1 MVSTQVSYQV
11 NKCWRYLDVVCPGVK
26 KKKQKKKGKVGDEGQ
41 GQLLCVCL
49 CVYIVD
55 EHLQSFGN
63 KSFVP
68 KYTLSPYKK
77 RKGDESVRVGIWL
90 MRGQWGVLCLGCN

>member
-1 MVSTQVSYQV
+1 M
-11 NKCWRYLDVVCPGVK
+11 LEIPGCGVPRSVK
-26 KKKQKKKGKVGDEGQ
+26 KKKKKGKVGDEGQ
-41 GQLLCVCL
+41 GQSLCVCHVCTLLMSTCNHLDTKVL
-49 CVYIVD
+49 C
-55 EHLQSFGN
+55 Q
-63 KSFVP
+63 